1 MAAPDEQRHAVPLD
15 ESAPPAP
22 IFILAPLPRSGTNFL
37 WDILRLHDDCATGR
51 SPIWEDY
58 LLRNAHHL
66 AQFVDG
72 AQGSWD
78 PVWGPT
84 DHLRGDLAASLG
96 DALVRFMTID
106 PDRRLLTKSPTLDNL
121 ELFFDFF
128 PRAHLVVLLRD
139 GRDVVD
145 SGMAT
150 FGWELEAAAR
160 AWAKG
165 VDRVQRFVARDDVPA
180 DQCSIVRYEDLVH
193 RADTTIPS
201 LLRELQLSDDGIDV
215 AAVVDLPVRGSS
227 QFKGETDDIHWHP
240 VPRAD
245 GFNPTRR
252 WQRWDAAAHRAFGG
266 VAGAQLRRLGYDS

>member
-1 MAAPDEQRHAVPLD
+1 MPLD
-15 ESAPPAP
+15 DFVPPAP

-37 WDILRLHDDCATGR
+37 WDILRLHDHCAPGR

-66 AQFVDG
+66 AQFVDA

-121 ELFFDFF
+121 ELFFEFF

-165 VDRVQRFVARDDVPA
+165 VDRVQRFIARDDVPA
-180 DQCSIVRYEDLVH
+180 EQCSIVRYEDLVH
-193 RADTTIPS
+193 RVETTVPS
-201 LLRELQLSDDGIDV
+201 LLRELRLPEDGIDV
-215 AAVVDLPVRGSS
+215 AAIADLPVRGSS
-227 QFKGETDDIHWHP
+227 QFKGETDDVHWHP

-266 VAGAQLRRLGYDS
+266 VAGAQLQRLGYDS